1 MQTKFYHIA
10 YFIFFIGITIA
21 FGQEQEE
28 VISQDN
34 LLDSISP
41 PNKKPLLLAK
51 VKYTAKDCV
60 RINRK
65 ENKLILYNEAEL
77 YYQDIELRAG
87 IIILDYKTNEVN
99 AGRIEIDST
108 LVQYPFFKQADN
120 EINPD
125 SIRFNFD
132 TQKALIW
139 NSKSGQNGMD
149 IFAALTK
156 KENDSVYYIKDARV
170 STAGKLVGGDDEGGI
185 DYYFKVRKGKII
197 PGGKIITGPTNMFIA
212 DVPTPVGI
220 PFAYFPSSQEKES
233 GFIIPSVNQSNR
245 RGYSI
250 QNGGYYLALS
260 DYFDLSL
267 IADYYTNGSYGFRGD
282 SKYRVRYK
290 YNGSF
295 SFRYENLIDEERG
308 LPEYSKSTVFNVRW
322 NHSKDAKSSPNST
335 FSASVNFG
343 SSDYYRQSVNQ
354 LNSSNF
360 LNNNL
365 SSSISYS
372 KSFPEYPRVNISLT
386 TAMSQ
391 NSQSKAVNLTLPTF
405 QASMER
411 IFPFAPKVGAKK
423 GFFQNIN
430 FQYTGR
436 AENRIITTE
445 DALFGPTMFEN
456 AKSGMKHSI
465 PLSTNFKLLKYLS
478 FTTTA
483 NYEEVWTQ
491 NTVRFN
497 DYNQESNLA
506 LKDTIGKIGTFR
518 QYNLGVSLGTTIYGT
533 VNFAEDK
540 KIQSIRHTIRPN
552 ISYSNRPSFEQYY
565 DTYIAD
571 ADGNTKEYTRYQNS
585 LFGIPTRNIANN
597 MSISLGNNFEA
608 KVRDKDSSATEEYK
622 KVILLNNF
630 NIATSHNFAAD
641 SLKWTPVRMSTGL
654 SILKKKMDINIGA
667 TLDPYALNENKTRI
681 NTYNILNGGGLLRL
695 TSANIN
701 MGYSISSSQFQSDKD
716 KNEIEEDDNEL
727 NQMESTS
734 SGGREDDLFGRAE
747 DFSDRRLNKE
757 ETGPAPK
764 YPSYRTKI
772 PWDLKFAYSLTYNN
786 SRGQQDFS
794 NNSLM
799 FTGNIDLTPKWKV
812 GLSSGYDFKGKGFTY
827 TQLRFN
833 RDLNSWR
840 LNFSWVP
847 FSDRASWN
855 FFIGIKSG
863 LLSDIKYEK
872 QSEPNKSY

>member
-1 MQTKFYHIA
+1 MQTKFFHIA
-10 YFIFFIGITIA
+10 SLIFSIGVNIA
-21 FGQEQEE
+21 FGQKQEE
-28 VISQDN
+28 VISKEQ
-34 LLDSISP
+34 LLDSISSP
-41 PNKKPLLLAK
+41 VKKPLLLAK

-87 IIILDYKTNEVN
+87 IIILDYETNEVN
-99 AGRIEIDST
+99 AGRIEIDSV
-108 LVQYPFFKQADN
+108 LVQYPFFKQANN

-139 NSKSGQNGMD
+139 NSKSGQNDMD

-170 STAGKLVGGDDEGGI
+170 STAGKLVGGEDEDGI
-185 DYYFKVRKGKII
+185 DYYFKVRKGKIT

-212 DVPTPVGI
+212 DVPTPIGI
-220 PFAYFPSSQEKES
+220 PFAFFPSTQNTES

-308 LPEYSKSTVFNVRW
+308 LPDYSKSTVFNVRW

-372 KSFPEYPRVNISLT
+372 KSFPEYPRVNVSLT

-391 NSQSKAVNLTLPTF
+391 NSKSKAVNLTLPTF

-445 DALFGPTMFEN
+445 EALFGPTMFDN
-456 AKSGMKHSI
+456 AKYGMKHNI

-478 FTTTA
+478 FTSSA
-483 NYEEVWTQ
+483 NFEEVWTQ
-491 NTVRFN
+491 NTVKYNDFN
-497 DYNQESNLA
+497 PETNFA
-506 LKDTIGKIGTFR
+506 AKDTIGKIGTFR

-533 VNFAEDK
+533 FNFGENK
-540 KIQSIRHTIRPN
+540 KIQSIRHTIRPA

-571 ADGNTKEYTRYQNS
+571 ADGNTREYTRYENS
-585 LFGIPTRNIANN
+585 LFGIPGRNVANN
-597 MSISLGNNFEA
+597 MSINLGNNFEA
-608 KVRDKDSSATEEYK
+608 KVRDKDTTAKEAK
-622 KVILLNNF
+622 KVILLNNLNF
-630 NIATSHNFAAD
+630 STSHNFAAD
-641 SLKWTPVRMSTGL
+641 SLRWSPIRASTGL
-654 SILKKKMDINIGA
+654 SLLKNKMDINIGA

-695 TSANIN
+695 TSANVN
-701 MGYSISSSQFQSDKD
+701 MGYSISSSQFESGEKD
-716 KNEIEEDDNEL
+716 NEEIEEESNEL
-727 NQMESTS
+727 NEIESTS

-747 DFSDRRLNKE
+747 DFSDRRMNE
-757 ETGPAPK
+757 DNNSPATK

-799 FTGNIDLTPKWKV
+799 FSGNIDLTPKWKV